1 MNANRNDCKI
11 GSIKYKPFVY
21 RMLLIKTLIAD
32 VYLFVLVLQP
42 KRLVALRPPP
52 VAEKGSKALSE
63 ITSKRQCIYVQR
75 IATIFQTGEHGSPL
89 QITHYFHL
97 LKTFY

>member
-42 KRLVALRPPP
+42 KRMAVTDRRY
-52 VAEKGSKALSE
+52 G
-63 ITSKRQCIYVQR
+63 
-75 IATIFQTGEHGSPL
+75 
-89 QITHYFHL
+89 
-97 LKTFY
+97 